1 MIDLNITK
9 EEMNAL
15 KEYINE
21 DYEAINQMLVSNSET
36 DIALL
41 SEDVENKVINISYT
55 RESVIKYLKNI
66 KLIYKLMLK
75 QYYKSNNK
83 YDIVFY
89 RGTNLA
95 EVERFKNELFIDRFL
110 MTTANQEDAE
120 KKYSANT
127 TLNYKNDL
135 NDTLEELSKTNNMVL
150 KQ

>member
-95 EVERFKNELFIDRFL
+95 EVERFKN
-110 MTTANQEDAE
+110 
-120 KKYSANT
+120 
-127 TLNYKNDL
+127 
-135 NDTLEELSKTNNMVL
+135 
-150 KQ
+150 